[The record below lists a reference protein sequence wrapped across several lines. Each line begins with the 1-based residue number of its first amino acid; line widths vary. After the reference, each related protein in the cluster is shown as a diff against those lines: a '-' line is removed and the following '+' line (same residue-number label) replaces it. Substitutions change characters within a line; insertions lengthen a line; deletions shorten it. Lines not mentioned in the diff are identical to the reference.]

1 MMKLPE
7 DFIRET
13 RLVMGEARF
22 NRFIGAFDEE
32 APTSIRLNPR
42 LLRSEECGVWSENT
56 PAADQTTPCPSYSG
70 GENTLQG
77 NHNSQFSI
85 LNLTKSPGVPKAFTS
100 PVALSS
106 PSTPSSMPAATTSRK
121 PPRCSSPT
129 L

>member
-1 MMKLPE
+1 MNLPE

-13 RLVMGEARF
+13 RLVMGENRF
-22 NRFIGAFDEE
+22 NRFLGAFYEE

-77 NHNSQFSI
+77 NHNSP
-85 LNLTKSPGVPKAFTS
+85 LGSPLATEGTQEFATARKIWVTNIE
-100 PVALSS
+100 
-106 PSTPSSMPAATTSRK
+106 AASWT
-121 PPRCSSPT
+121 
-129 L
+129 